1 MTEQGI
7 VGPHKG
13 SKSREILLTL
23 EQWEEMHGPAPSGAA
38 SRSVPTEEEG
48 DG

>member
-1 MTEQGI
+1 MTEHGI

-23 EQWEEMHGPAPSGAA
+23 EDWEKMHGVKEIHAPK
-38 SRSVPTEEEG
+38 EG
-48 DG
+48 EDGDE